1 MPHEIRA
8 GLRDLQALERALN
21 DLRWYTG
28 AGGYELTG
36 VSVTGEQ
43 AVWELAPRALI
54 PEAPPAAEGR
64 RAAHPMGGADT
75 RRTVEPGDRVIVE
88 TKLQQMGRRFGD
100 GAEKGVEGVVFRVL
114 TRGPHPHGMK
124 VELRDRTVGRV
135 LKNLT
140 MPGAGEAGGR

>member
-8 GLRDLQALERALN
+8 GLRDLQALESALN

-88 TKLQQMGRRFGD
+88 TKLQQMGRRFGG
-100 GAEKGVEGVVFRVL
+100 GAGKGVEGVVFRVL
-114 TRGPHPHGMK
+114 PRGPQPHRKEGD
-124 VELRDRTVGRV
+124 LRARPVGAG
-135 LKNLT
+135 LNKQT